1 MNQKRNSKKNDEHNF
16 PYVPIDYYF
25 EFPNPEES
33 VNGTVCYNGN
43 LSPGMLRSAY
53 LQGIFPWY
61 NPDEPVIWW
70 SPDPRFVLFPEN
82 LHVPSRLARFIKQ
95 NDEKSSQQ
103 DPFAFTYTA
112 NTCFEQVIR
121 QCSLI
126 PRKGQ
131 TGTWIGEDVIQAYC
145 EFHELG
151 FAYSFETW
159 QNKKLVGGFYGVLM
173 GSIFFGES
181 MFTLVPEA
189 AKTAFVRFV
198 KSFEHCGGK
207 LIDSQIYTDNIAR
220 FGAKNISR
228 SSFLY
233 YEEQFIHKPMKENII
248 NCFTNDRI
256 FTDAALV

>member
-1 MNQKRNSKKNDEHNF
+1 MKAGKIRQKSTEPEF

-25 EFPNPEES
+25 EFPDPEES
-33 VNGTVCYNGN
+33 ESGTVCYNGN

-61 NPDEPVIWW
+61 NADEPVIWW

-82 LHVPSRLARFIKQ
+82 LHIPSRLSRFIKQ
-95 NDEKSSQQ
+95 NDEKAAVQ
-103 DPFAFTYTA
+103 DPSAFTYTA
-112 NTCFEQVIR
+112 DTCFEQVIR
-121 QCSLI
+121 HCSRT
-126 PRKGQ
+126 PRRGQ
-131 TGTWIGEDVIQAYC
+131 MGTWIGEDVIQAYC

-151 FAYSFETW
+151 FAHSFETW
-159 QNKKLVGGFYGVLM
+159 QDGKLSGGFYGVLM

-198 KSFEHCGGK
+198 KSFQLCGGK

-220 FGAKNISR
+220 FGGKNISR

-233 YEEQFIHKPMKENII
+233 YEEQYIHTPLKTNII
-248 NCFTNDRI
+248 KHFSQ
-256 FTDAALV
+256 A